1 MTPLLLLFQ
10 EFLLWVTAT
19 EEQVRSLGTQDI
31 LVISPRKSVSFLLE
45 LGSIDGSA
53 KSSVE

>member
-10 EFLLWVTAT
+10 EFFLWVTAT

-45 LGSIDGSA
+45 LGYIDGSA
-53 KSSVE
+53 NSSVE